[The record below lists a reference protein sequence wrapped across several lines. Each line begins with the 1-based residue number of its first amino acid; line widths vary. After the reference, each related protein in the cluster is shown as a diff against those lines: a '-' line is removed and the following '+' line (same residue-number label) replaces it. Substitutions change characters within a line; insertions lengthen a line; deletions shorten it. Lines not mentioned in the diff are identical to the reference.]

1 MKPETIKALVKRA
14 QHGDTD
20 AFGELYDWL
29 KQDLYRFA
37 FYLTSSPQLAE
48 DAVSDCVLLA
58 FQKIR
63 NLEKPQAFRS
73 WMFSILLNCCRR
85 ELREKKAQLQT
96 VSPEDADIPAVPV
109 DLSENAALK
118 QALLQLETD
127 ERALFLGAV
136 LFGYN
141 SKELAELTHSKP
153 GTVRAKLFR
162 TKEKLRSLLKE

>member
-1 MKPETIKALVKRA
+1 MSSNVIKDLVKKA
-14 QHGDTD
+14 KDGDTA
-20 AFGELYDWL
+20 AFGALYTTVAA
-29 KQDLYRFA
+29 DLYRFA
-37 FYLTSSPQLAE
+37 VFQTGSPSRAE
-48 DAVSDCVLLA
+48 DAVSEAVLLA

-73 WMFSILLNCCRR
+73 WMFSILLNCCRK
-85 ELREKKAQLQT
+85 ELREKKALLQT
-96 VSPEDADIPAVPV
+96 VLPEETDIPAAAV

-118 QALLQLETD
+118 QALLQLGAD
-127 ERALFLGAV
+127 ERELFLGAV